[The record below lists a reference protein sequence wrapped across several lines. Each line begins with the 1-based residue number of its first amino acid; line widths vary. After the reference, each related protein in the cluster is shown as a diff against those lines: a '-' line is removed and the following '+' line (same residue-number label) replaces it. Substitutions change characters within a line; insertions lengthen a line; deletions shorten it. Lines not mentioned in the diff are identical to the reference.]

1 VGGDV
6 RGSAQRRTRNYV
18 MRVLEA
24 TQVYRAR
31 LHGGVAPITLA
42 DDLKRG
48 GYGHVG
54 GYVTQASLPARTIV
68 AYSPYPHPTGA
79 SASPAT
85 MAPIPDPV
93 SPDP

>member
-1 VGGDV
+1 MNFIECIPFDE
-6 RGSAQRRTRNYV
+6 TRNYV

-31 LHGGVAPITLA
+31 LRGGTAPDTLA

-54 GYVTQASLPARTIV
+54 GYVAMRTAG
-68 AYSPYPHPTGA
+68 AYAPYPRPTGPGA
-79 SASPAT
+79 PAVT
-85 MAPIPDPV
+85 MAPISDP
-93 SPDP
+93 

>member
-1 VGGDV
+1 MNFIECIPLDE
-6 RGSAQRRTRNYV
+6 TRDYV

-31 LHGGVAPITLA
+31 LHGGTAAITLA

-54 GYVTQASLPARTIV
+54 GYVVTTATPGTAG
-68 AYSPYPHPTGA
+68 AYAPYHRPTGPGA
-79 SASPAT
+79 PAVT
-85 MAPIPDPV
+85 MAPISDP
-93 SPDP
+93 